1 MSVQPPKRD
10 DEYRDDGQHDD
21 LLSHWCSEV
30 IDGEP
35 SSDEFDAML
44 SGIAGTQGGR
54 RELLLHLML
63 DSQLRN
69 LLRPQSAIDD
79 DLASDHLIA

>member
-1 MSVQPPKRD
+1 MSVQPPARD
-10 DEYRDDGQHDD
+10 DEYRDDERHDD

-35 SSDEFDAML
+35 SSDEFDALL
-44 SGIAGTQGGR
+44 SGIAGSKGGR

-63 DSQLRN
+63 DSQLRT
-69 LLRPQSAIDD
+69 LLGTESAIDD
-79 DLASDHLIA
+79 ESSDSLSV

>member
-10 DEYRDDGQHDD
+10 DEYRDDERHED

-35 SSDEFDAML
+35 SHDEFDAL
-44 SGIAGTQGGR
+44 LAGIAETHGGR

-63 DSQLRN
+63 ESQLRN
-69 LLRPQSAIDD
+69 LLRPTSTIDD
-79 DLASDHLIA
+79 EASDQLSA

>member
-10 DEYRDDGQHDD
+10 DDFSDGEQHDD
-21 LLSHWCSEV
+21 LLSHWCSELV
-30 IDGEP
+30 DGEP
-35 SSDEFDAML
+35 SHEEFDAL
-44 SGIAGTQGGR
+44 LAGIASTNGGR

-69 LLRPQSAIDD
+69 MLRAKSAIDD
-79 DLASDHLIA
+79 PGSDQLSA